1 MIFSVCSRRGS
12 RGSRPMANSSPTRV
26 HGTLVEVAEVGV
38 LLLGRSGIGK
48 SECALELVMRGHR
61 LVADDV
67 VLVTKG
73 KNGAAIGSSPDL
85 VRHYIELRGIGI
97 VQVPS
102 LFGPESVAD
111 RTEIQ
116 LVVQL
121 EAWGAGE
128 VERIGLDP
136 KTIDVAGFDLAA
148 LTLPVAPGR
157 NVASLVEVGARN
169 HLRQKAGRSG
179 VAELEDRVWSSL
191 RRRDP

>member
-1 MIFSVCSRRGS
+1 MTFSESSRRRS
-12 RGSRPMANSSPTRV
+12 RNSSPMPNSSPSRV

-48 SECALELVMRGHR
+48 SECALELVMRGHH

-67 VLVTKG
+67 VVLVKG
-73 KNGAAIGSSPDL
+73 ENGVLIGSSPEL

-97 VQVPS
+97 VHVPS
-102 LFGPESVAD
+102 LFGADSVMDSA
-111 RTEIQ
+111 EID

-121 EAWGAGE
+121 EAWGTGE
-128 VERIGLDP
+128 AERIGLDP
-136 KTIDVAGFDLAA
+136 KTIEVAGFELAA

-169 HLRQKAGRSG
+169 HLLQTAGRSG

>member
-1 MIFSVCSRRGS
+1 
-12 RGSRPMANSSPTRV
+12 MAVLSSGPTRI

-67 VLVTKG
+67 VLIEAGESGEPVG
-73 KNGAAIGSSPDL
+73 WSPEL

-97 VQVPS
+97 VHVPS
-102 LFGPESVAD
+102 LFGAASVTA
-111 RTEIQ
+111 RTQVELVIQ
-116 LVVQL
+116 L
-121 EAWGAGE
+121 ETWGKGE
-128 VERIGLDP
+128 VERTGLDP
-136 KTIDVAGFDLAA
+136 KTHCVAGFELAA

-157 NVASLVEVGARN
+157 NVASLIEVAARN
-169 HLRQKAGRSG
+169 HLLQRSGRSG

-191 RRRDP
+191 RRREP

>member
-1 MIFSVCSRRGS
+1 MSSPDTS
-12 RGSRPMANSSPTRV
+12 PMAAPNSRPTRV

-67 VLVTKG
+67 ILILAG
-73 KNGAAIGSSPDL
+73 DNGAPVGSSPEL

-97 VQVPS
+97 VHVPS
-102 LFGPESVAD
+102 LFGPASVAD
-111 RTEIQ
+111 RAEID
-116 LVVQL
+116 LVVRL
-121 EAWGAGE
+121 ESWGAGE

-136 KTIDVAGFDLAA
+136 KTHRLGEFELAC

-169 HLRQKAGRSG
+169 HLLQKAGRSG
-179 VAELEDRVWSSL
+179 AAELEDRVRSSL
-191 RRRDP
+191 RRREP

>member
-1 MIFSVCSRRGS
+1 MS
-12 RGSRPMANSSPTRV
+12 NSSPSRV

-61 LVADDV
+61 LIADDV
-67 VLVTKG
+67 ILISSDESG
-73 KNGAAIGSSPDL
+73 KPVGSSPDL

-97 VQVPS
+97 VHVPS
-102 LFGPESVAD
+102 LFGTDSVAE
-111 RTEIQ
+111 RAEIE

-121 EAWGAGE
+121 EAWGSGE
-128 VERIGLDP
+128 VERMGLDP

-169 HLRQKAGRSG
+169 YLLQRAGRSG
-179 VAELEDRVWSSL
+179 VAELENRVWSTL

>member
-1 MIFSVCSRRGS
+1 MS
-12 RGSRPMANSSPTRV
+12 NSSPSRV
-26 HGTLVEVAEVGV
+26 HGTLVQVAEVGV

-67 VLVTKG
+67 ILISSGESG
-73 KNGAAIGSSPDL
+73 KPVGSSPDL

-97 VQVPS
+97 VHVPS
-102 LFGPESVAD
+102 LFGTDSVVE
-111 RTEIQ
+111 RTEIE

-121 EAWGAGE
+121 EAWGSGE
-128 VERIGLDP
+128 VERMGLDP

-169 HLRQKAGRSG
+169 HLLQKAGRSG
-179 VAELEDRVWSSL
+179 VAELEDRVWLTL